1 MSNNNTHMNDDLLVK
16 YLVGEATPDE
26 SAQVQKWINANKENS
41 QYYNQFKTIWDKSLE
56 VAGMRNIDE
65 DAAYERLQNRIK
77 NTVPIEQAKVKPMR
91 TPNWVSIAA
100 SLIII
105 CTVGYLTFNYF
116 TNRVIIV
123 SLQSQNSVVTQTL
136 PDGSVVTLNALS
148 KLAYP
153 KNFKGD
159 SRQVRLA
166 GEAFFKVSPD
176 KTKPFI
182 IKVNDVTV
190 RVVGTSFNIKSR
202 NGKTEVVVETGIV
215 NVSRAQNNINLIPG
229 EKTEIISGSTDFTK
243 QSVYGKLY
251 DYYITKQLVCNQTPL
266 NELVEA
272 LNGIYG
278 QHIVIANPQLKRM
291 AITTIFKDQSLDQ
304 ILDVVAETFKISV
317 EHKNGQIILK

>member
-116 TNRVIIV
+116 MITASVIV
-123 SLQSQNSVVTQTL
+123 L
-136 PDGSVVTLNALS
+136 
-148 KLAYP
+148 LAC
-153 KNFKGD
+153 KAK
-159 SRQVRLA
+159 
-166 GEAFFKVSPD
+166 
-176 KTKPFI
+176 
-182 IKVNDVTV
+182 
-190 RVVGTSFNIKSR
+190 
-202 NGKTEVVVETGIV
+202 
-215 NVSRAQNNINLIPG
+215 
-229 EKTEIISGSTDFTK
+229 
-243 QSVYGKLY
+243 
-251 DYYITKQLVCNQTPL
+251 
-266 NELVEA
+266 
-272 LNGIYG
+272 
-278 QHIVIANPQLKRM
+278 IA
-291 AITTIFKDQSLDQ
+291 
-304 ILDVVAETFKISV
+304 
-317 EHKNGQIILK
+317 

>member
-1 MSNNNTHMNDDLLVK
+1 MNDDLLVK
-16 YLVGEATPDE
+16 YLVGEAAPE
-26 SAQVQKWINANKENS
+26 EIAQVKEWINANPENG
-41 QYYNQFKTIWDKSLE
+41 QHYNQLKTIWDTSLE
-56 VAGMRNIDE
+56 VAGTRNIDE
-65 DAAYERLQNRIK
+65 DAAYERLKNRIK
-77 NTVPIEQAKVKPMR
+77 NQTPREEATVKPMR

-116 TNRVIIV
+116 NNRITIV
-123 SLQSQNSVVTQTL
+123 SVQSQNNVLTQTL
-136 PDGSVVTLNALS
+136 PDGSVVTMNALS

-159 SRQVRLA
+159 SRQVRLS
-166 GEAFFKVSPD
+166 GEAFFKISPD

-202 NGKTEVVVETGIV
+202 NGKTEVVVETGVV
-215 NVSRAQNNINLIPG
+215 NVSKAENSVNLIPG
-229 EKTEIISGSTDFTK
+229 EKAEIVSGSPNFTK

-251 DYYITKQLVCNQTPL
+251 DYYITKQLICNQTPL
-266 NELVEA
+266 SELVDA

-278 QHIVIANPQLKRM
+278 QHIVIASPQLKRM